1 MTLNHCNRLREDA
14 LRIWRAGVEAV
25 QADRLVRRHVRIED
39 EYLVFGEFDPL
50 RIPLASI
57 GKIVVVGAGKAGTG
71 MVAGI
76 ESVFSPPWAERF
88 QLSGWVNVPDDC
100 VRSTRRIH
108 LHAARPAGVNEPTAQ
123 GVWGTERILAILR
136 NLTARDLCICL
147 ISGGGSALLPLPAP
161 GITLEDKLNVTRL
174 LSGAGANIAELNT
187 VRKALSL
194 VKGGGLLRA
203 CGAGTLISLIIS
215 DVLGDPLSLI
225 ASGPTVPDPV
235 HPHEALAVLEKYP
248 EVKSALPPRL
258 IGWLQSGG
266 KTAAVRSDAGPQRV
280 HHFVIGNNAV
290 AVDAAALEAEALG
303 YQHACIS
310 SPCLEGPAEAIG
322 SKLAEQAVAMRARGS
337 VNCLISG
344 GEPTVR
350 LAPPHVRGKG
360 GRNQQLVL
368 AAAQAL
374 WQDGAGGIALLS
386 GGTDGEDGPTDA
398 AGAIMDAD
406 VIARA
411 KQLKLAPAAFLE
423 RNDAYSFFERTGGL
437 IKTGPTHTN
446 VCDVRVVL
454 VQKG

>member
-1 MTLNHCNRLREDA
+1 MTLAHHNRLREDA

-25 QADRLVRRHVRIED
+25 LADRLVRRNVRIED
-39 EYLVFGEFDPL
+39 EHLIIGEFDPL
-50 RIPLASI
+50 SIPLASI
-57 GKIVVVGAGKAGTG
+57 GRIAVVGAGKAGAG

-76 ESVFSPPWAERF
+76 ESVFHPPWADRF
-88 QLSGWVNVPDDC
+88 QLGGWVNVPDDC
-100 VRSTRRIH
+100 VRPSERIH
-108 LHAARPAGVNEPTAQ
+108 LHPARPPGVNEPTAQ
-123 GVWGTERILAILR
+123 GVWGTERILAIVR
-136 NLTARDLCICL
+136 SLTDRDLCICL

-161 GITLEDKLNVTRL
+161 GITLKDKLIVTRL

-225 ASGPTVPDPV
+225 ASGPTVPEPV
-235 HPHEALAVLEKYP
+235 PPHEAPAVLQRYP
-248 EVKSALPPRL
+248 EVKSALPPHL
-258 IGWLQSGG
+258 MDWLQSGG
-266 KTAAVRSDAGPQRV
+266 KTAAVHAGGGPRRV
-280 HHFVIGNNAV
+280 HHFVIGNNAA
-290 AVDAAALEAEALG
+290 AVDAAALEAERLG
-303 YQHACIS
+303 YRHACVS
-310 SPCLEGPAEAIG
+310 SPCLEGPAEEIG
-322 SKLAEQAVAMRARGS
+322 AHLARQALVMRAQGA

-350 LAPPHVRGKG
+350 LAPPDIRGRG

-374 WQDGAGGIALLS
+374 WQDGARGIALLS

-398 AGAIMDAD
+398 AGAVVDAD

-411 KQLKLAPAAFLE
+411 KDMKLDPAAFLA
-423 RNDAYSFFERTGGL
+423 RNDAYSFFERTDGL

-454 VQKG
+454 ARQD

>member
-1 MTLNHCNRLREDA
+1 MTLEHCKRLREDA
-14 LRIWRAGVEAV
+14 LRIWQAGVEAV
-25 QADRLVRRHVRIED
+25 HADRLVRRNVRIED
-39 EYLVFGEFDPL
+39 GHLVFGEFDPL

-57 GKIVVVGAGKAGTG
+57 GRISVVGAGKAGAG

-76 ESVFSPPWAERF
+76 ESVFCPTWAERF
-88 QLSGWVNVPDDC
+88 QLGGWVNVPDDC
-100 VRSTRRIH
+100 VRSTRWIH
-108 LHAARPAGVNEPTAQ
+108 LHPARPGGVNEPTAQ
-123 GVWGTERILAILR
+123 GVWGTEQILATVR

-225 ASGPTVPDPV
+225 ASGPTVPEPV
-235 HPHEALAVLEKYP
+235 RPHEAFAVLEKYP
-248 EVKSALPPRL
+248 EVKAALPSHL
-258 IGWLQSGG
+258 IAWLQSGG
-266 KTAAVRSDAGPQRV
+266 RTAAVGSAAGPQRV

-290 AVDAAALEAEALG
+290 AVDAAALQAEALG
-303 YQHACIS
+303 YRHACIS
-310 SPCLEGPAEAIG
+310 SPSLEGPAETIG
-322 SKLAEQAVAMRARGS
+322 AQLAEQALEMRAGGT
-337 VNCLISG
+337 VDCLISG

-350 LAPPHVRGKG
+350 LAPPWIRGRG

-368 AAAQAL
+368 AAVQAL
-374 WQDGAGGIALLS
+374 WRDGARGIAILS

-398 AGAIMDAD
+398 AGAVVDAE

-411 KQLKLAPAAFLE
+411 KELNLDPAAFLE
-423 RNDAYSFFERTGGL
+423 RNDAYSFFERTTGL

-446 VCDVRVVL
+446 VCDIRVVL
-454 VQKG
+454 ARKG